1 MGACFPEWL
10 MINQFRPAYSVL
22 LPKARKQ
29 SSLGE
34 IDAAIKRFGL
44 NRLPSWRMMSAEYQ
58 RRRNKIKNK

>member
-22 LPKARKQ
+22 LPKAQKQ

-44 NRLPSWRMMSAEYQ
+44 NRLPSWAHDVGRISEASCQ
-58 RRRNKIKNK
+58 DKK